1 MGLAAMMAN
10 IMSQDKIFAGDK
22 QRSGMAFNPDYKPAR
37 DRKELRKFRIKGEEV
52 EAYSAEIISVRLSP
66 DKTPIAYENKVRCL
80 MLSGLSREEAEK
92 VALEPMDLELYYE
105 IGAGLMAVDPAAVES
120 GTIRSPYTGELYH
133 ENSYT

>member
-52 EAYSAEIISVRLSP
+52 EAACMGRQSG
-66 DKTPIAYENKVRCL
+66 KTR
-80 MLSGLSREEAEK
+80 
-92 VALEPMDLELYYE
+92 
-105 IGAGLMAVDPAAVES
+105 
-120 GTIRSPYTGELYH
+120 RSPCSLAWLSNKITYKYVRKYEY
-133 ENSYT
+133 

>member
-52 EAYSAEIISVRLSP
+52 E
-66 DKTPIAYENKVRCL
+66 
-80 MLSGLSREEAEK
+80 
-92 VALEPMDLELYYE
+92 
-105 IGAGLMAVDPAAVES
+105 S

>member
-52 EAYSAEIISVRLSP
+52 EAYS
-66 DKTPIAYENKVRCL
+66 KK
-80 MLSGLSREEAEK
+80 
-92 VALEPMDLELYYE
+92 
-105 IGAGLMAVDPAAVES
+105 GA
-120 GTIRSPYTGELYH
+120 TIL
-133 ENSYT
+133 